1 MIRRCLAAVF
11 AGLAALFALAFYFRF
26 WNWRDCFN
34 ELGRCY
40 DPATQDVYLE
50 QAGVAWGSLGLI
62 CLALAMVLL
71 IRSHRG

>member
-1 MIRRCLAAVF
+1 MFRRCLAAVLVAL
-11 AGLAALFALAFYFRF
+11 AGLFGLAFHDRYWR
-26 WNWRDCFN
+26 WRDCFN

-50 QAGVAWGSLGLI
+50 QAGVAWGSLALI
-62 CLALAMVLL
+62 CLALATALL